1 MMEEVSTDLIEKLKQ
16 LETYVQ
22 RGWHIFPVEPNTKL
36 PAKGPNGVRASYH
49 KATNDREKRSVISR
63 KTQTPTSV

>member
-36 PAKGPNGVRASYH
+36 P
-49 KATNDREKRSVISR
+49 
-63 KTQTPTSV
+63 